1 MLSLHET
8 MDIDKDVMSS
18 THQQAMTYV
27 YKQVLQRLLSYLG
40 RPERAALQLL
50 CQRLIV
56 AAGGLERMAGYKV
69 LLAHGGG
76 KDSSYTLALMRA
88 AQLSIAARSPATFAL
103 RVVTLRHPGV
113 TCAVMNNIHRGYG
126 ALFLHDDPRVELLM
140 IERDQVQPFS
150 HPSAISVASRDR
162 HRSSLLI
169 NAHLTAGDGRSSFCN
184 HCYLAMG
191 DLYQR
196 ASRWG
201 GGVDAV
207 VSGDSAREQK
217 RYLAWLSRV
226 ASAPGEPRRARV
238 MDLVSFGQTC
248 AELRRDYQS
257 QLRDPEAVPV
267 APLPAAVRPTL
278 FMGLHDLI
286 GAPLESRWSLL
297 QEFLGFR
304 FDDLAFHFSES
315 DCANPLLMAHLRG
328 LQAEQVRGLSY
339 AVGIGEY
346 LQLAEVLM
354 RKKRMPA
361 FLIEQALGAYD
372 SEQKITARRGLAAV
386 YAQDAFGLN
395 EHRLVCLLFSPFVDH
410 GKGLESYLRQVHP
423 GMLVALAEL
432 HRALMAQSASEQAI
446 LWLTRISGLSMLSL
460 QSLYRMQRVNFNDP
474 DNLIARIRCGDPDK
488 HRVTVIDTSTGESAK
503 VLLSGR

>member
-1 MLSLHET
+1 MNS
-8 MDIDKDVMSS
+8 I
-18 THQQAMTYV
+18 HQQAMTYV
-27 YKQVLQRLLSYLG
+27 YKQVLQRLLSYLA

-56 AAGGLERMAGYKV
+56 AAGGLDRMADYKV

-76 KDSSYTLALMRA
+76 KDSSYTLALLRA
-88 AQLSIAARSPATFAL
+88 AQLSIAARSPATFVL
-103 RVVTLRHPGV
+103 RVATLRHPGV
-113 TCAVMNNIHRGYG
+113 TSVVMSNIQRGYS

-140 IERDQVQPFS
+140 IDHDQVQPFS
-150 HPSAISVASRDR
+150 HQSAIDVASRDR
-162 HRSSLLI
+162 HRRTLLI

-184 HCYLAMG
+184 HCYLTMS
-191 DLYQR
+191 DLYLR
-196 ASRWG
+196 ASRWE
-201 GGVDAV
+201 GGVDLL
-207 VSGDSAREQK
+207 VSGDSVREQK

-226 ASAPGEPRRARV
+226 ARTPGEPRRARV
-238 MDLVSFGQTC
+238 MDLASFGQTC
-248 AELRRDYQS
+248 AQLRHDYQR
-257 QLRDPEAVPV
+257 QLGDPEAVPI
-267 APLPAAVRPTL
+267 AAQPAAVRPTL

-286 GAPLESRWSLL
+286 GVPLELRWSLL

-304 FDDLAFHFSES
+304 FDDLSFHFSES

-346 LQLAEVLM
+346 LQLAEALM

-361 FLIEQALGAYD
+361 FLIEQALSAYD
-372 SEQKITARRGLAAV
+372 SAQKINARRSLANA

-395 EHRLVCLLFSPFVDH
+395 EHSLVCLLFSPFVDR

-446 LWLTRISGLSMLSL
+446 RWLTRISGLSLLSL

-474 DNLIARIRCGDPDK
+474 DNLIARMRCSDPDK
-488 HRVTVIDTSTGESAK
+488 HRVTVIDCATGDSAK